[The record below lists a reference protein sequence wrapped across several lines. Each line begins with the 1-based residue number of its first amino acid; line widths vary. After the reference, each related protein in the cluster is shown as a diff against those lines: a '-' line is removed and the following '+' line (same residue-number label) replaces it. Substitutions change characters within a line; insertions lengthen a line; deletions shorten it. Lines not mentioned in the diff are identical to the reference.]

1 MTTPH
6 PYRHLHA
13 YVHEGRIGV
22 LVEIGCATDFLART
36 DEFKALARDIALQI
50 AAMAPTDIG
59 MLLEQP
65 FVKDESRIVSDV
77 VRHAAE
83 RFGEHIGITRFIRWS
98 TSETAHP
105 EEDPPPRMPA
115 VVLPFRRPD

>member
-6 PYRHLHA
+6 PHRHLHA
-13 YVHEGRIGV
+13 YVHEGKIGV

-105 EEDPPPRMPA
+105 EEDPPPRTAA